1 MCADKYICN
10 LLVVFVKVNVTQRLD
25 RIDPNLLGPAAPL
38 WSERKVVPS
47 SKCKLLSPSTG
58 MIIAPGYLTA
68 EECRTGSRD
77 KTWLQLLTG
86 QATAWLLPDL
96 LLKQTLVNKGLRKL

>member
-1 MCADKYICN
+1 
-10 LLVVFVKVNVTQRLD
+10 
-25 RIDPNLLGPAAPL
+25 
-38 WSERKVVPS
+38 
-47 SKCKLLSPSTG
+47 

-86 QATAWLLPDL
+86 QATAWFLPDL
-96 LLKQTLVNKGLRKL
+96 LLKQTLVNKGLRKLITTSQLSWEEEPSLDVDQEPAP